1 MRAVFIDDKTGL
13 LLGMLPTNKP
23 DAIISMSESMVDY
36 DKNIRIVTMDMAN
49 GYKSAIQVY

>member
-1 MRAVFIDDKTGL
+1 M
-13 LLGMLPTNKP
+13 GMLPTNKP